1 MNKRKPQQQ
10 MVSNDKKNEE
20 PSSITIGTTAMRKD
34 NKTRKRW
41 SPESKQSTL
50 DGFFGVSPQP
60 KKKKKGVNQQHH
72 RIDSCFTPSRVSST
86 TCTDDKQTAL
96 TMMTGKELSP
106 ASVAQVNDK
115 SSFLRCGDQ
124 TLMDFQ
130 QKGTDE
136 RTMNGPVDASNASF
150 LKDQSLS
157 PSLSN
162 QAHPDSLAHDK
173 VEAAMGTP
181 LSSSSCH
188 ELLLEYKTLAETIAE
203 MASTTKRNVKLKA
216 LKDLFVNVTRSV
228 GGIGQRHDD
237 NDCMND
243 SLQSTRTI
251 DLVLGK
257 LSIMTIIGDGINT
270 TSSPR
275 PLQVS
280 GSAVSIAVQTAR
292 GASSRKQTS
301 QAYHRTGDMGD
312 VAAEFFESKRKN
324 SASQFFILKDKNRS
338 SSQQR
343 LTVPAVH
350 EMLQSIATVP
360 SGNGSQAARQ
370 NLLVKLLRSC
380 RNKDEVRCLVCTL
393 LRNMRLG
400 ATIKTVLV
408 ALATAF
414 TEELV
419 RCQSQK
425 SGSDNIATERFTSI
439 YNRNAEMVRTL
450 ERTFHIC
457 PQIPEIAHA
466 LLLGG
471 VPYAAKHCTLSM
483 GFPIQPMLANPA
495 SSFEQVRDFLK
506 DSRTVHESEEQQ
518 QYLPA
523 VLEWKYDGVRCQAHW
538 DGNAIKLFSQHL
550 LETTLQF
557 PDVVNLLLEA
567 KHNAVASFVVDAETL
582 AIVNSAKSED
592 EIWLLPFQDL
602 STRRSVTKQEAGDGI
617 VRVCIF
623 CFDLVYLNGRSLLEE
638 PLWRCQGLL
647 HAHFNESAGFQ
658 FASSAPLP
666 QYDELLIRNALAS
679 AVQGGAE
686 GLMIKLTGEE
696 AECTINNVSSSG
708 SLPTVRTFGYESGM
722 RDKLWLKLKRDYVA
736 GYADTIDVVPIGA
749 WYGSGRKAQR
759 DFLSPVLLSIPE
771 HFSMHELFR

>member
-1 MNKRKPQQQ
+1 
-10 MVSNDKKNEE
+10 
-20 PSSITIGTTAMRKD
+20 
-34 NKTRKRW
+34 
-41 SPESKQSTL
+41 
-50 DGFFGVSPQP
+50 
-60 KKKKKGVNQQHH
+60 
-72 RIDSCFTPSRVSST
+72 
-86 TCTDDKQTAL
+86 
-96 TMMTGKELSP
+96 
-106 ASVAQVNDK
+106 
-115 SSFLRCGDQ
+115 
-124 TLMDFQ
+124 
-130 QKGTDE
+130 
-136 RTMNGPVDASNASF
+136 
-150 LKDQSLS
+150 
-157 PSLSN
+157 
-162 QAHPDSLAHDK
+162 
-173 VEAAMGTP
+173 
-181 LSSSSCH
+181 
-188 ELLLEYKTLAETIAE
+188 
-203 MASTTKRNVKLKA
+203 
-216 LKDLFVNVTRSV
+216 
-228 GGIGQRHDD
+228 
-237 NDCMND
+237 
-243 SLQSTRTI
+243 
-251 DLVLGK
+251 
-257 LSIMTIIGDGINT
+257 MTIVGDGDNT

-280 GSAVSIAVQTAR
+280 GSAVSIAVQTVT
-292 GASSRKQTS
+292 GASSRKQMS
-301 QAYHRTGDMGD
+301 QAYRRTGDMGD

-324 SASQFFILKDKNRS
+324 SASHFFIVKDKNRS

-343 LTVPAVH
+343 LTVAAVH
-350 EMLQSIATVP
+350 EMLQSIAMVP
-360 SGNGSQAARQ
+360 SGKGSQAARQ

-380 RNKDEVRCLVCTL
+380 REKDEVRFLVRTL
-393 LRNMRLG
+393 LGNMRLG

-408 ALATAF
+408 ALATAT
-414 TEELV
+414 TEELD

-439 YNRNAEMVRTL
+439 DNGNAEMVRTL

-457 PQIPEIAHA
+457 PRIPEIAHA

-471 VPYAAKHCTLSM
+471 VPYAAKHCTLSV

-506 DSRTVHESEEQQ
+506 DSSTVDESEEQQ

-538 DGNAIKLFSQHL
+538 DGNAIKLFSRHL
-550 LETTLQF
+550 LETTHQF
-557 PDVVNLLLEA
+557 PDVVKLLLEA
-567 KHNAVASFVVDAETL
+567 KHNAVASFVVDAEIV
-582 AIVNSAKSED
+582 AIVDSAKSED
-592 EIWLLPFQDL
+592 GIRLLPFQDL

-638 PLWRCQGLL
+638 PLWRRQELL

-666 QYDELLIRNALAS
+666 QYDESLIRNALAS

-686 GLMIKLTGEE
+686 GLMIKLTGEV

-722 RDKLWLKLKRDYVA
+722 RGKLWLKLKRDYVA

-759 DFLSPVLLSIPE
+759 DFLSPVLLAIYDEEEGTFQSISRCMS
-771 HFSMHELFR
+771 FSDDMYNAMREFYFRGTPYPSSVGISSDQASDHAKLETKNADKNNSLDDQDAVPTSSNDSDGSEADKDDNVAVSERVNCLPSQPSLYVTNETPTIWFKPLEVFEVSFADLSLSRAHTAASNIIGADENRGIALRFPRFKRRRPDKLVEQATTAAQIADLFRQQSKVHK